1 MGLPIIV
8 PCYFQNE
15 ETHRLLEMENS
26 LGIEVKENLD
36 EIYDKKE
43 VYFFEIAY
51 VFEHPNGK
59 DTMIGSGVE
68 DFRSPLSINKV
79 LKLIG

>member
-1 MGLPIIV
+1 MDLPIVI

-15 ETHRLLEMENS
+15 ESHQLLEMEEN
-26 LGIEVKENLD
+26 LGIAVTENLD
-36 EIYDKKE
+36 EIYDQKPI
-43 VYFFEIAY
+43 YFFDISY

-68 DFRSPLSINKV
+68 DFRSPMDIYDV
-79 LKLIG
+79 LELIK